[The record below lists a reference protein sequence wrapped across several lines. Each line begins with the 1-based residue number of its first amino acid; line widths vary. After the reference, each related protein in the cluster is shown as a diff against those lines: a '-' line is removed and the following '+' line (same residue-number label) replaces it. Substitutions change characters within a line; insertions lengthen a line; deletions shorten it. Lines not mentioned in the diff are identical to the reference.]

1 MSTGHSIFYRF
12 RFRMRRHGQ
21 EFVVLATGGRFRPL
35 LLMGVIV
42 LVVTQMVAL
51 SPAQLEENPS
61 APALIEPEALL
72 HEESDTVATGIPK
85 GKIPEYSVDQFDYVS
100 TVESVKQ
107 WHLIAERAF
116 LFNENKLVH
125 ARQVK
130 AFLFDPDGKT
140 TVVTGKEA
148 KYFMN
153 QRDLEIFGEV
163 HAVFPDGF
171 ELTSEYL
178 RYQPNERKIEIP
190 VQYIV
195 NGGGKQS
202 DGQVIRFQSMGLD
215 FAMARSKI
223 VLPKDVQFSLA
234 RSQPGSAVSAAREHA
249 PAPAKGKEEVTTIQS
264 DHCVIERDKQL
275 AHFTMFATRPL
286 DTRFVRISQPTMIS
300 RSRRADLNYGDYTK
314 ILQYMTAHEDVLIKE
329 VAETDDR
336 LANSKPRKKQ
346 NSREDGREAAEQH
359 SLRYATSSRADFD
372 SRRDIIVLS
381 GFPQV
386 YQDND
391 TVTGDVILL
400 HRDTDIVE
408 VENSNAFS
416 QGN

>member
-1 MSTGHSIFYRF
+1 MATGHSIFHRF

-35 LLMGVIV
+35 LLTGVIV

-72 HEESDTVATGIPK
+72 QEESDTVATGIPK
-85 GKIPEYSVDQFDYVS
+85 GKIPEYSVDEFDYVS

-125 ARQVK
+125 ARRVK

-163 HAVFPDGF
+163 HAIFPDGF

-190 VQYIV
+190 VQHIV

-215 FAMARSKI
+215 FAMAHSKI
-223 VLPKDVQFSLA
+223 VLPKGVQFSLA
-234 RSQPGSAVSAAREHA
+234 RPQPAAVPVAREHA
-249 PAPAKGKEEVTTIQS
+249 PAPAPRLKEKEEVTTIQS

-275 AHFTMFATRPL
+275 AHFTMFSTRPL
-286 DTRFVRISQPTMIS
+286 DTRFVRITQPTMIS

-346 NSREDGREAAEQH
+346 DSSEQH